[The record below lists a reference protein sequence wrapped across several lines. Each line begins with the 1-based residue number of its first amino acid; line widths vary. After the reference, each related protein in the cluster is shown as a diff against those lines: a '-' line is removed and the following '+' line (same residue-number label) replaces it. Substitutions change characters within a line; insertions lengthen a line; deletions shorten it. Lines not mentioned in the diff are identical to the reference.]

1 MLAGRESGAD
11 YRERVAQR
19 YPPTCVSVSSV
30 MASRKPK
37 GIDDQIIGGIR
48 QIMSPWLGTPPAQN
62 NKVTQAQGLA
72 RGAANML
79 DQNLAGGMIGAGV
92 RGPGALAKQAGV
104 NAAALGVGYG
114 VGKVVQ
120 KVLPIVSAK
129 LGNEIGVHLSDVDK
143 LRNIKYSPGR
153 AGTGNLP
160 YQIEVEPGATYKF
173 APYYDVYDGGEIA
186 SRMNTQTFS
195 DRVSSN
201 NQQMS
206 RITENPTKKFAYI
219 TKSKPG
225 ILDEDWQST
234 NAFTVEKQKVVGKVQ
249 LPQITVGNEGSQG
262 DWLADADK
270 NYNDVK
276 KVLYDALKKREL
288 ITQANLRSTLN
299 VVRGVTGVATQK
311 TGTKLNNKNKKR

>member
-11 YRERVAQR
+11 YRESVARR
-19 YPPTCVSVSSV
+19 YPPTCVSVSCV
-30 MASRKPK
+30 MAQRKPK

-72 RGAANML
+72 RTAAQTL
-79 DQNLAGGMIGAGV
+79 DQTFAGGMIGAGV
-92 RGPGALAKQAGV
+92 QGNKALVKQAAV
-104 NAAALGVGYG
+104 NVAALGAGY
-114 VGKVVQ
+114 VAGKVAQ
-120 KVLPIVSAK
+120 KVLPIVQAK

-153 AGTGNLP
+153 AGKGNLP
-160 YQIEVEPGATYKF
+160 YQVEVEPGATYKF

-234 NAFTVEKQKVVGKVQ
+234 NAFTVGKQKVVGKVQ

-270 NYNDVK
+270 NYYDVK
-276 KVLYDALKKREL
+276 KVLYDALKKQEL
-288 ITQANLRSTLN
+288 ITQANLRAN
-299 VVRGVTGVATQK
+299 FNAARGVTGVATQK
-311 TGTKLNNKNKKR
+311 TGNKLNNKNKKR